1 MDDLVNT
8 NLNLHIHNCK
18 KLQVTLDASDSR
30 CRWKHLVTQL
40 HIYKFVTV
48 QVHRCR
54 WKHLHISSLY
64 IPYRHNIVMW
74 FVVGE
79 PFPHETQVGPQ
90 KAAINWDLVCR
101 WWTLPARNACRFWK
115 TTMKLWFFAIWF
127 DLGEPI
133 PHEMCIDPCQIWR
146 PLKDLITPWARLD
159 DFRTILIC
167 FDPADP
173 RILQQTGYHSIILNL
188 FQSDGFRETDWWG
201 HTKNTKTPSAIF
213 NESRMT
219 LKLQTVCM

>member
-79 PFPHETQVGPQ
+79 PFPHGTRVDFGKLPWNCDFLQFG
-90 KAAINWDLVCR
+90 L
-101 WWTLPARNACRFWK
+101 TLANP
-115 TTMKLWFFAIWF
+115 
-127 DLGEPI
+127 
-133 PHEMCIDPCQIWR
+133 
-146 PLKDLITPWARLD
+146 
-159 DFRTILIC
+159 FRTKCASILARFGGLWKISSPLEL
-167 FDPADP
+167 DWMTSGQSSYASILPTPAFCN
-173 RILQQTGYHSIILNL
+173 RLAITQSYSIFFNL
-188 FQSDGFRETDWWG
+188 MDFEKLTDEATRRTRRHHPLFSMKVGW
-201 HTKNTKTPSAIF
+201 H
-213 NESRMT
+213 
-219 LKLQTVCM
+219 